1 MSKHFSLIVLFAAA
15 TCWWPMCAA
24 VAQQKT
30 AQQESAA
37 TPGDAADRTSR
48 EVYFDPET
56 GTPRPP
62 KLPSPEGATA
72 LPKPDVV
79 WVDAKQKL
87 VYVDGYVSLRR
98 GMLEMFACPVGTK
111 EHESVVAVFSRART
125 LHAALLAVGAEP
137 GKPATFRPE
146 FSPATGTEIE
156 VEVRWQDE
164 HQKWQSVPAQQW
176 VKDIQTGKP
185 MAHAWVFGGSGFWK
199 DEETGKEHY
208 MAEAGD
214 LVCVSNFS
222 TAMLDLPIES
232 SQANEGLLFEANTDE
247 IPPLGTPVRV
257 VLKPKLKAAEKKTP

>member
-1 MSKHFSLIVLFAAA
+1 MSKCCFLILLLTAA
-15 TCWWPMCAA
+15 TCWWPATVA
-24 VAQQKT
+24 VAQPDT
-30 AQQESAA
+30 DPPESAS
-37 TPGDAADRTSR
+37 TSGDVADRPSR
-48 EVYFDPET
+48 DIYFDPET
-56 GTPRPP
+56 GVPRPP
-62 KLPSPEGATA
+62 KLSAPEGATA

-98 GMLEMFACPVGTK
+98 RMLEMFACPVGTK

-185 MAHAWVFGGSGFWK
+185 MAHGWVFGGSGFWT

-208 MAEAGD
+208 LAEGGD
-214 LVCVSNFS
+214 LICVSNFS

-232 SQANEGLLFEANTDE
+232 SEINEGLLFEANTDE
-247 IPPLGTPVRV
+247 IPPLGTPVRL
-257 VLKPKLKAAEKKTP
+257 VLRPRLKAAEKKVP